1 VFLAF
6 ANKYL
11 QLEKETTMALTSP
24 GVEVTVIDESQ
35 YIPSAVNTVPYF
47 LVATAQNKVSSDGVT
62 VAAGTLAANAN
73 KTYLITSQRDLAA
86 TFGVPFFYNTTTGT
100 PINGYELNEYGLLAA
115 YSALGVT
122 NRAYVQRADIDL
134 TALTASLTRPTGAAS
149 NGAYWLDTSTSTWGI
164 FEWNQ
169 TTGVFTNNTPY
180 IINETD
186 ELTSYNADP
195 TLADYTPISSVG
207 SIGNYAVVT
216 CALTNPVYFKNY
228 NNVWV
233 LLGSNAWKSSWPT
246 VVGTNAPTTL
256 TVGNNMYI
264 NDVLVTV
271 GATNTVAGFAAVI
284 NTAMNATITA
294 GSFVIGA
301 TYTILTVGNT
311 SFTSIGASANTV
323 GVQFVATGAGT
334 GTGTATFNSGITATA
349 VSNQLYLYAN
359 SLSSNDNSTLNKDGI
374 IAINLGT
381 SGGTALFT
389 ALGLTSGEYAAPSYE
404 ASYSYQQPKWIT
416 AAGIGARPTG
426 SVWQN
431 VSIANNGMNLSVKSY
446 SSALGTWIAQN
457 CPVFSPDFP
466 CKALIALDP
475 GGGGKN
481 IPVGTTIAVSYAS
494 NYITTPL
501 YTASFEIFERYAIG
515 ATEVTGTEVVSVGTP
530 FTVGNQFTISAT
542 NLGLGTNE
550 ATATIGGTGT
560 AANFVAAVSAA
571 NVPYVSASINSA
583 GYIVFTHSEGGSIGL
598 ENITGT
604 PVDTAGFTIDT
615 PKCYYDPN
623 NIDVLTLSNWVTAPL
638 FTYTASTTAPG
649 QDPADGRLWYYSSVS
664 DADIMIQDNG
674 SWMGYQNVTN
684 DVRGYDLTMCN
695 ATGPIISATAPTTQ
709 TDTALS
715 PLEYGDLWVD
725 TSDLEQYPYLFRWQ
739 PVNNVDQWVEIDLT
753 DQTTQNGILFADA
766 RWSSTGTVDPV
777 ADTFPTIESLLTS
790 DYLDPDAPDPALYP
804 QGTLLFN
811 TRRSGYNVKS
821 FQMDYFTTSA
831 TDYAIDAY
839 SATTA
844 YAVNDF
850 VSYNNAIYVCTA
862 ATSAG
867 TAPTNASYW
876 SEINLNTWLTASG
889 NKSNG
894 SMWAGRLAQRQI
906 IVEALKS
913 GIDTSVTAR
922 EEQTQYNIVATPAYP
937 ELTPNMIALS
947 NERNNTL
954 FVVGDTPMRLGP
966 DGNSLV
972 AFATN
977 NNGLGQPNGDGN
989 IATSNYCGVFYPSCQ
1004 TTDLGGNSVVQPPSH
1019 MMVRTILRS
1028 DAASYPWFAP
1038 AGTRRGVVDN
1048 ALAIGYINALTG
1060 EFNQIGV
1067 SQSVRDILY
1076 ERNINPITFIP
1087 GIGIT
1092 NFGNKTSTTTTTAL
1106 DRINVARLVCFLR
1119 GRLEEIG
1126 KLYLF
1131 EPNDTITRNQITN
1144 TVNSLMV
1151 DLVAKRALY
1160 DYLVVCDLS
1169 NNTPARIDRSELW
1182 VDIAIEPVKAVEFI
1196 YIPLRIKNTGAIA
1209 AGG

>member
-1 VFLAF
+1 L
-6 ANKYL
+6 
-11 QLEKETTMALTSP
+11 
-24 GVEVTVIDESQ
+24 
-35 YIPSAVNTVPYF
+35 
-47 LVATAQNKVSSDGVT
+47 
-62 VAAGTLAANAN
+62 
-73 KTYLITSQRDLAA
+73 LI
-86 TFGVPFFYNTTTGT
+86 
-100 PINGYELNEYGLLAA
+100 I
-115 YSALGVT
+115 
-122 NRAYVQRADIDL
+122 
-134 TALTASLTRPTGAAS
+134 
-149 NGAYWLDTSTSTWGI
+149 
-164 FEWNQ
+164 
-169 TTGVFTNNTPY
+169 FTNNVP
-180 IINETD
+180 IVVNDTD
-186 ELTSYNADP
+186 QVVDYNASP
-195 TLADYTPISSVG
+195 SLADYTPLTSIG
-207 SIGNYAVVT
+207 SIGDYAVVT
-216 CALTNPVYFKNY
+216 CAISMPVYFKNY
-228 NNVWV
+228 LNQWV
-233 LLGSNAWKSSWPT
+233 QLGSNAWKTSWPT
-246 VVGTNAPTTL
+246 VSGSNAPSSL
-256 TVGNNMYI
+256 TVGANMYI
-264 NDVLVTV
+264 NSTLVTV
-271 GATNTVAGFAAVI
+271 GATNTAAGFAAVI
-284 NTAMNATITA
+284 NSAAIT
-294 GSFVIGA
+294 
-301 TYTILTVGNT
+301 
-311 SFTSIGASANTV
+311 
-323 GVQFVATGAGT
+323 GV
-334 GTGTATFNSGITATA
+334 TATA
-349 VSNQLYLYAN
+349 VSNVLYLYA
-359 SLSSNDNSTLNKDGI
+359 SSLAGVDGSTLSSDGLI
-374 IAINLGT
+374 QIQAGT
-381 SGGTALFT
+381 NQGTQLLT
-389 ALGLTSGEYAAPSYE
+389 ALGISASNYAAPQYY
-404 ASYSYQQPKWIT
+404 ASYSYQQPKWISGQEDPT
-416 AAGIGARPTG
+416 AFGGSRPTG
-426 SVWQN
+426 SIWQN
-431 VSIANNGMNLSVKSY
+431 VSIANNGLRLSVKSY
-446 SSALGTWIAQN
+446 NSALGTWIAQN
-457 CPVFSPDFP
+457 CPAYVGDDTAIFG
-466 CKALIALDP
+466 LDA

-481 IPVGTTIAVSYAS
+481 IPAGTTYARYYATSYL
-494 NYITTPL
+494 TDPL
-501 YTASFEIFERYAIG
+501 DTASFQIFERYAIG
-515 ATEVTGTEVVSVGTP
+515 ATEVTGTTVPTTFVSSNSFSIVATSL
-530 FTVGNQFTISAT
+530 TSTI
-542 NLGLGTNE
+542 N
-550 ATATIGGTGT
+550 TGT
-560 AANFVAAVSAA
+560 ATLSGTTPAAFVAAVSAA
-571 NVPYVSASINSA
+571 NVPYVSASVNSA
-583 GYIVFTHSEGGSIGL
+583 GNIVFTHSQGGSIAVT
-598 ENITGT
+598 NVTGT
-604 PVDTAGFTIDT
+604 PLTTAGFTTAT
-615 PKCYYDPN
+615 PKCTPDNFIPN
-623 NIDVLTLSNWVTAPL
+623 LLLLSNWVTTSL
-638 FTYTASTTAPG
+638 FTYTASATEPD

-674 SWMGYQNVTN
+674 MWMGYQNVTS
-684 DVRGYDLTMCN
+684 DVRGYDLTDCN
-695 ATGPIISATAPTTQ
+695 VTGPIISATAPTTQ

-715 PLEYGDLWVD
+715 PLVYGDLWID
-725 TSDLEQYPYLFRWQ
+725 TSDLENYPKLYRWQ
-739 PVNNVDQWVEIDLT
+739 SVSGTNQWIEIDTT
-753 DQTTQNGILFADA
+753 DQTTQNGILFADT

-777 ADTFPTIESLLTS
+777 ADPFPTIESLLTS

-821 FQMDYFTTSA
+821 FQANYFTTTA
-831 TDYAIDAY
+831 TNYAIDAY

-844 YAVNDF
+844 YAINDF

-862 ATSAG
+862 TTTG
-867 TAPTNASYW
+867 NLPTDVNYW

-889 NKSNG
+889 NKDNG
-894 SMWAGRLAQRQI
+894 SMWSGRLAQRQM
-906 IVEALKS
+906 IVQALKS

-1004 TTDLGGNSVVQPPSH
+1004 TTDLGGNTVVQPPSH

-1048 ALAIGYINALTG
+1048 AFAIGYINALTG
-1060 EFNQIGV
+1060 EFTQIGV

-1169 NNTPARIDRSELW
+1169 NNTPARIDRNELW

-1196 YIPLRIKNTGAIA
+1196 YIPLRIKNTGSIA

>member
-1 VFLAF
+1 VFLPKYY
-6 ANKYL
+6 KYL
-11 QLEKETTMALTSP
+11 QLEKETIMALTSP
-24 GVEVTVIDESQ
+24 GVQVTVIDESQ

-122 NRAYVQRADIDL
+122 NRAYVQRVDIDL
-134 TALTASLTRPTGAAS
+134 TALTASLTRPTGAAP
-149 NGAYWLDTSTSTWGI
+149 NGSYWLDTSLSTWGI
-164 FEWNQ
+164 FQWNAS
-169 TTGVFTNNTPY
+169 TGEFTNKIPY

-186 ELTSYNADP
+186 EVTSYNANP
-195 TLADYTPISSVG
+195 SLANYTPLASIG
-207 SIGNYAVVT
+207 SIGDYAVVT
-216 CALTNPVYFKNY
+216 CATSMPGYFKNY
-228 NNVWV
+228 ANTWV
-233 LLGSNAWKSSWPT
+233 QIGSDAWKASWPTVLGSNAPAS
-246 VVGTNAPTTL
+246 L
-256 TVGNNMYI
+256 TVGATMYI
-264 NDVLVTV
+264 NDSLVTV
-271 GATNTVAGFAAVI
+271 GATNTPAGLATVI
-284 NTAMNATITA
+284 NSAAIAGVTAR
-294 GSFVIGA
+294 
-301 TYTILTVGNT
+301 
-311 SFTSIGASANTV
+311 
-323 GVQFVATGAGT
+323 
-334 GTGTATFNSGITATA
+334 A
-349 VSNQLYLYAN
+349 VSNQLYIQATHLAAN
-359 SLSSNDNSTLNKDGI
+359 DGSTLSNNGLVTIDI
-374 IAINLGT
+374 DPLN
-381 SGGTALFT
+381 SVQSTALLA
-389 ALGLTSGEYAAPSYE
+389 ALGISTGEYAAPEYDTGYSYE
-404 ASYSYQQPKWIT
+404 QPKWIS
-416 AAGIGARPTG
+416 AGGLTARPTG

-431 VSIANNGMNLSVKSY
+431 LSPANNGLQLIVKSY
-446 SSALGTWIAQN
+446 SAALGTWITQT
-457 CPVFSPDFP
+457 CPAYTGTNASYYS
-466 CKALIALDP
+466 LDP
-475 GGGGKN
+475 SGGGKN
-481 IPVGTTIAVSYAS
+481 IPVGTTILQIAAT
-494 NYITTPL
+494 NYLTTPL
-501 YTASFEIFERYAIG
+501 STFSFEILEKYAIG
-515 ATEVTGTEVVSVGTP
+515 ATVVTGTAVVSSGTP
-530 FTVGNQFTISAT
+530 FTVGNTFTLIGSNLTGGSSSAT
-542 NLGLGTNE
+542 V
-550 ATATIGGTGT
+550 TIGGTGT

-571 NVPYVSASINSA
+571 NVPYVSASVNSS
-583 GYIVFTHSEGGSIGL
+583 GYIAFTHSNGGTIGL
-598 ENITGT
+598 SNLTGT
-604 PVDTAGFTIDT
+604 PVTTAGFTSST
-615 PKCYYDPN
+615 PQVRISPASST
-623 NIDVLTLSNWVTAPL
+623 ILLLSNFVSSPL
-638 FTYTASTTAPG
+638 FTYTPSTTAPN

-664 DADIMIQDNG
+664 DADIMIQNNG
-674 SWMGYQNVTN
+674 SWVGYQNVSN
-684 DVRGYDLTMCN
+684 DVRGYNLTQCN
-695 ATGPIISATAPTTQ
+695 AAGPIISATAPTTQ
-709 TDTALS
+709 TNAALS
-715 PLEYGDLWVD
+715 PLVYGDLWID
-725 TSDLEQYPYLFRWQ
+725 TSDLENYPKLYRWQ
-739 PVNNVDQWVEIDLT
+739 PVSSVNQWVEIDIT

-777 ADTFPTIESLLTS
+777 ADPIPTIVSLLTS
-790 DYLDPDAPDPALYP
+790 NYLDPDAPDPALYP

-831 TDYAIDAY
+831 TNYAIDAWASTSTY
-839 SATTA
+839 A
-844 YAVNDF
+844 YNDF
-850 VSYNNAIYVCTA
+850 VSYNNGIYVCTA
-862 ATSAG
+862 AAPAG
-867 TAPTNASYW
+867 TVPTNTLYW
-876 SEINLNTWLTASG
+876 SEIMLSTWLTASG

-894 SMWAGRLAQRQI
+894 AMWSGRLAQRQI
-906 IVEALKS
+906 VVEALKS
-913 GIDTSVTAR
+913 GVDTSVTAR
-922 EEQTQYNIVATPAYP
+922 EEQTQFNILATPAYP

-977 NNGLGQPNGDGN
+977 NGGLGQPNGDGN

-1004 TTDLGGNSVVQPPSH
+1004 TTDLGGNTVVQPPSH

-1028 DAASYPWFAP
+1028 DAASYPWLAP

-1048 ALAIGYINALTG
+1048 ATAIGYINAATG
-1060 EFNQIGV
+1060 EFDQIGV

-1092 NFGNKTSTTTTTAL
+1092 NFGNKTSTATTTAL

-1160 DYLVVCDLS
+1160 DYLVVCDTS

-1209 AGG
+1209 AGA